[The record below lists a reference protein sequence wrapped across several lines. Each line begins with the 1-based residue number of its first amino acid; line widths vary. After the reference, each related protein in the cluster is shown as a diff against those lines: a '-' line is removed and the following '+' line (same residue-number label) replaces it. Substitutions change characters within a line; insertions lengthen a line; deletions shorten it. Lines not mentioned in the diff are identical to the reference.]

1 MLGGIMMNKKT
12 ITDALT
18 KIGAT
23 DEQTAVFLQDLGGKA
38 LAEISENDVSAELEK
53 LGITGEQALADFYA
67 AVKEP
72 QIMDQ
77 ELDLDELEA
86 VAGGDCS
93 LRDQEADQNC
103 CVKDHYR
110 WYHRHGCAATVEV
123 QELLPGQYAAQGT
136 CSNNDKCQ
144 TWAVVY
150 YMTD

>member
-1 MLGGIMMNKKT
+1 MMNKKT

>member
-1 MLGGIMMNKKT
+1 MNKKT